1 MVRIPLYVDNIT
13 ENIELMITTNKIPN
27 SFSPMNKIENGTQ
40 AMLGNDCSPT
50 AKELIVFPKSL
61 NFTIVKPI
69 PIPKTIEIE
78 NPIKRR
84 HIVIAMLV
92 SNEKFSSA
100 KDCAT
105 IAGDGKATLG
115 HIPRVNINCQIPTNT
130 ARNSIV
136 LVISLRLILL
146 FFSPSYSLQWNTFV
160 IPILLSSPISSSK
173 YNSPDSCVVNLV
185 FEVMIE

>member
-1 MVRIPLYVDNIT
+1 
-13 ENIELMITTNKIPN
+13 
-27 SFSPMNKIENGTQ
+27 MNKIENGTQ
-40 AMLGNDCSPT
+40 AILGNDCSPT

-61 NFTIVKPI
+61 NFTIAKPM
-69 PIPKTIEIE
+69 PTPKTIEIE

-115 HIPRVNINCQIPTNT
+115 HIPRMNVSCQIPTNT

-136 LVISLRLILL
+136 LAISLRLILL
-146 FFSPSYSLQWNTFV
+146 FFFF
-160 IPILLSSPISSSK
+160 
-173 YNSPDSCVVNLV
+173 LV
-185 FEVMIE
+185 FSSMEYFRDSNFAIFSYFIIKIQFSRFLCSQPSF

>member
-1 MVRIPLYVDNIT
+1 MRIPLYVDNIT

-40 AMLGNDCSPT
+40 AILGNDCSPT

-61 NFTIVKPI
+61 NFTIAKPI
-69 PIPKTIEIE
+69 PTPKTIEIE

-92 SNEKFSSA
+92 SNEKLSSA

-115 HIPRVNINCQIPTNT
+115 HIPRMNVSCQIPTNT

-136 LVISLRLILL
+136 LAISLRLILL
-146 FFSPSYSLQWNTFV
+146 FFFFPG
-160 IPILLSSPISSSK
+160 ILFNGILS
-173 YNSPDSCVVNLV
+173 
-185 FEVMIE
+185 